1 VLHEPVPRLALIE
14 SVYHANQGSQPIR
27 PALIYD
33 ARLPLPAA
41 LVRRATGL
49 FHCARR
55 QRSGARLCLFRGRA
69 AAEIGGGS
77 TGRLRIG
84 SLVFVCVAWR
94 AAPLVGSGV
103 CRAARKLPPTKKPIT
118 PTNNVQNSQRRIV
131 SRWRVHPSATNQM
144 RMPPAK
150 APQRPSRGLS
160 ASSLSAVTASP
171 LLPPWSVTEPPAS
184 KRVSH

>member
-1 VLHEPVPRLALIE
+1 MVVQAGGHHP
-14 SVYHANQGSQPIR
+14 GSQPRRKFPTHSPRRAFCDVRHRFVLSTNLR
-27 PALIYD
+27 PS
-33 ARLPLPAA
+33 RPPLPAA
-41 LVRRATGL
+41 LVRRAAGL

-69 AAEIGGGS
+69 GAEIGGGS

-84 SLVFVCVAWR
+84 ALVFVCVAWR

-118 PTNNVQNSQRRIV
+118 PANNVRNSQRRIV
-131 SRWRVHPSATNQM
+131 SRWRVDPSATNQM

-171 LLPPWSVTEPPAS
+171 LLPP
-184 KRVSH
+184 